1 MSCLNAN
8 RTVIYLEKHV
18 FYSISEDPVLS
29 LIQIR
34 LKIFSSKKSEI
45 LIFIKEE
52 TVLIKNNT
60 WAPYEQAKTIQLNFF
75 LFHEDIRVVIDCAE
89 TVSA

>member
-1 MSCLNAN
+1 MSCLDAN
-8 RTVIYLEKHV
+8 RTVLYLEKHV

-45 LIFIKEE
+45 LISIKEE
-52 TVLIKNNT
+52 TVLIMGM
-60 WAPYEQAKTIQLNFF
+60 ALPPY
-75 LFHEDIRVVIDCAE
+75 
-89 TVSA
+89 S